1 MVRIN
6 RRLRYKGH
14 IKGGHILCGLV
25 TLLCLWFTVSRFSN
39 AIPRL
44 ILAFRDLGVSV
55 AYFFTVPY
63 GIEGITPTVTELP
76 TFGNGGT
83 VPAVPL
89 PVEWSS
95 AKIKF
100 VAFWK
105 MFINGDLFKGFWENA
120 ALFLPLLVPCLTL
133 LACLVLVLICVY
145 KKSVGGHN
153 NDYGQ
158 DSKAVKNW
166 KGFSR
171 HTLFPLKERILDIR
185 NFLEDNVFWL
195 KIWVFIWLIN
205 FNLISLVVDFLA
217 WYFYFAAS
225 FDVLNIWFQVYKMA
239 RDLWPMI
246 KFIPVVFWV
255 GLVLWRL
262 NKKRFDTAKR
272 RLRVMELDNCDFI
285 MSQPI
290 SQMLVGSQG
299 SGKTTE
305 ATDTVLSIQNMF
317 RDKAFETLINNDLK
331 FPNFPWINFENDLRI
346 AIDNHRIFN
355 LYTAREWVAAAAE
368 SFEKFPSVCT
378 CFGYDYNHYPLI
390 YNDGLNQRN
399 LFEVLDSYARAYFIY
414 LVQSSLIFSNYP
426 VRTDNIMLDE
436 GNLPLWNT
444 DFLNRN
450 PETRE
455 AYSRYS
461 HILDFDYIRLGLTV
475 TNDPAHNNAF
485 EFGIIDITE
494 VGKERGNTLENKRY
508 EKDEKNA
515 NPLTDMMNAYIK
527 LCRHLATI
535 DGFPFI
541 MFICDEQR
549 PETWGADARDL
560 ASVVRIEKSEKSR
573 LAVPFFH
580 LEESFCDWVYNK
592 FFYPYGDYRF
602 RRGDYCLPMYFL
614 HWFAAK
620 VRLFREYMYGKYG
633 YKRQHVTIEKG
644 TLDGA
649 REDRIYYLVHRKIY
663 ADRFPTDC
671 YSGFFA
677 FRTSIAEIGIEEM
690 PEYTGELVGMDEWAQ
705 QKSYLIAG
713 MTKSCIQLQER
724 QKAA

>member
-1 MVRIN
+1 
-6 RRLRYKGH
+6 
-14 IKGGHILCGLV
+14 
-25 TLLCLWFTVSRFSN
+25 
-39 AIPRL
+39 
-44 ILAFRDLGVSV
+44 
-55 AYFFTVPY
+55 
-63 GIEGITPTVTELP
+63 
-76 TFGNGGT
+76 
-83 VPAVPL
+83 
-89 PVEWSS
+89 
-95 AKIKF
+95 
-100 VAFWK
+100 
-105 MFINGDLFKGFWENA
+105 
-120 ALFLPLLVPCLTL
+120 
-133 LACLVLVLICVY
+133 
-145 KKSVGGHN
+145 
-153 NDYGQ
+153 
-158 DSKAVKNW
+158 
-166 KGFSR
+166 
-171 HTLFPLKERILDIR
+171 
-185 NFLEDNVFWL
+185 
-195 KIWVFIWLIN
+195 
-205 FNLISLVVDFLA
+205 
-217 WYFYFAAS
+217 
-225 FDVLNIWFQVYKMA
+225 
-239 RDLWPMI
+239 
-246 KFIPVVFWV
+246 
-255 GLVLWRL
+255 
-262 NKKRFDTAKR
+262 
-272 RLRVMELDNCDFI
+272 
-285 MSQPI
+285 
-290 SQMLVGSQG
+290 
-299 SGKTTE
+299 
-305 ATDTVLSIQNMF
+305 
-317 RDKAFETLINNDLK
+317 
-331 FPNFPWINFENDLRI
+331 
-346 AIDNHRIFN
+346 
-355 LYTAREWVAAAAE
+355 
-368 SFEKFPSVCT
+368 
-378 CFGYDYNHYPLI
+378 
-390 YNDGLNQRN
+390 
-399 LFEVLDSYARAYFIY
+399 
-414 LVQSSLIFSNYP
+414 
-426 VRTDNIMLDE
+426 MLDE